1 MIWCNLY
8 NCEMANRQTQGWKI
22 MILVDDQFICAQKAT
37 LIFAGVRQI
46 DHRVLYHLEFES
58 QLRDFHI
65 SSLAKSQC
73 FFLQH
78 TSFYHYSRT
87 DFNKWRLK
95 KTLSG
100 WRRKNTSLQEVLNYL
115 HKSCSNK
122 GYSCCNWGKYA
133 LCY

>member
-8 NCEMANRQTQGWKI
+8 NCEMANRPAQGWKI
-22 MILVDDQFICAQKAT
+22 MFLVDDQFICAQKAT

-58 QLRDFHI
+58 HLRDFHS

-73 FFLQH
+73 FFFDIPVSITILEL
-78 TSFYHYSRT
+78 TLINE
-87 DFNKWRLK
+87 DWK

-122 GYSCCNWGKYA
+122 GYSCCNWSKYA